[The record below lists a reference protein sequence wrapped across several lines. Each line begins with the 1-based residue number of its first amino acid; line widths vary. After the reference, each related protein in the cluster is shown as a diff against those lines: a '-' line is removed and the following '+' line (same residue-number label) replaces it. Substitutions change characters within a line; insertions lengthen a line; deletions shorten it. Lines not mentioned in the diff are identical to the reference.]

1 MSLQLLAKQMEAKG
15 RKGDSMLVHMTPGE
29 VEGLQKLAEAAGGT
43 LTINPE
49 TGLVEANFLKK
60 LISSPAFAPLAG
72 FGLAMIPGVGPMM
85 AAGLVGGGTALATG
99 DVGKGAMAG
108 LGAFGGAGLA
118 GGLSGLGSTALTPEA
133 IATANASADPIA
145 SLVTAKNAATSAGV
159 VPATGFKAIASGA
172 QQAMAN
178 PSALVNQMGGL
189 GGLAKAAGMAAA
201 PMLTQEQKMADAP
214 VDDEM
219 YYTEYNPGQTGER
232 SSTSTEVRQ
241 FAGGYAPMERIKAE
255 DYMKRRNRQYSAAQ
269 GGLMSLAEGGETAAP
284 SEAAAPALSMP
295 GGIGEPTMQ
304 VIVYGPDGT
313 MYPNPAA
320 ARAAGV
326 TNYTMQQPVTEA
338 NRIIPRMPDSG
349 ATSTAPSSSEAALAY
364 LMGERSSSA
373 PARSPF
379 IDAQLMGASPKSNI
393 GVGGDNMYAFDP
405 ATGTFLRNPNVA
417 GATSSA
423 VRGPVG
429 TSFSGGDS
437 YQPAGP
443 NPDFDTPEKQAAFY
457 RDPANSVF
465 ANITR
470 GAQTA
475 FGFLP
480 GGSALLAAQEYMD
493 PGAKQR
499 NEDILSGVYGLSPA
513 DRDYFTNNYTVSD
526 FDIAAAQASDDAA
539 NAAAQAT
546 GDYGSLSDF
555 GVDVGG
561 GGGGSG
567 EYSPTS
573 DDASYGGFF
582 AQGGI
587 ASLAKGGMAS
597 GGFVVPA
604 DVVSALGNGSTDAG
618 LRKLHAMTGNIKP
631 IKGKGDG
638 LSDSI
643 PTDIDGKQAARVA
656 DGEAYIDPKT
666 VKRLGGAKKLYA
678 MMDKIRA
685 QAHGKTTQQRKVNPA
700 RVMA

>member
-15 RKGDSMLVHMTPGE
+15 RGGDSLLVHMTPEE
-29 VEGLQKLAEAAGGT
+29 VAGLQKLAESAGGS
-43 LTINPE
+43 LTVNPE
-49 TGLVEANFLKK
+49 TGLVEANFLKRM
-60 LISSPAFAPLAG
+60 LPTLVGLGVGAFAGPVAG
-72 FGLAMIPGVGPMM
+72 A
-85 AAGLVGGGTALATG
+85 AAGAAVGGYQAKRNDQ
-99 DVGKGAMAG
+99 DVL
-108 LGAFGGAGLA
+108 LGAA
-118 GGLSGLGSTALTPEA
+118 
-133 IATANASADPIA
+133 
-145 SLVTAKNAATSAGV
+145 
-159 VPATGFKAIASGA
+159 
-172 QQAMAN
+172 
-178 PSALVNQMGGL
+178 MGGL
-189 GGLAKAAGMAAA
+189 GGYGGASLGAGLGAAGAAGAGAAGATAAPMTAAQGLSQAGQGIGALGSEAGRTAFMSKVGGGAGLLSDVSMAAA
-201 PMLTQEQKMADAP
+201 PLMAPGKKPGEAP

-232 SSTSTEVRQ
+232 SSTSTEALQ
-241 FAGGYAPMERIKAE
+241 FAGGYTPIERIKDE
-255 DYMKRRNRQYSAAQ
+255 DYIKRRNRQFFAAQ

-284 SEAAAPALSMP
+284 AEAAAPAFLDASP
-295 GGIGEPTMQ
+295 A

-313 MYPNPAA
+313 MYGSPAQ

-326 TNYTMQQPVTEA
+326 TNPTYQPPVLEA

-379 IDAQLMGASPKSNI
+379 IDAQLMGASPKSNF
-393 GVGGDNMYAFDP
+393 GVGADNMYAFDP

-429 TSFSGGDS
+429 TSFASSGGGDG
-437 YQPAGP
+437 YQPAPP

-457 RDPANSVF
+457 ADPKNAVF
-465 ANITR
+465 ADITRAGQTALSYTPMSLFASAVAPEYMEQRALDAEAITR
-470 GAQTA
+470 GISAPPSA
-475 FGFLP
+475 GLGYFG
-480 GGSALLAAQEYMD
+480 
-493 PGAKQR
+493 
-499 NEDILSGVYGLSPA
+499 
-513 DRDYFTNNYTVSD
+513 RDY
-526 FDIAAAQASDDAA
+526 
-539 NAAAQAT
+539 
-546 GDYGSLSDF
+546 SLDNS
-555 GVDVGG
+555 VEMVGG
-561 GGGGSG
+561 GGGGDSG
-567 EYSPTS
+567 GYNNVSTDYMGFDPSQTEPGM
-573 DDASYGGFF
+573 GGWK
-582 AQGGI
+582 QGGI
-587 ASLAKGGMAS
+587 TSLAKGGMAS

-618 LRKLHAMTGNIKP
+618 LRKLSAMTGNIKP

-643 PTDIDGKQAARVA
+643 PTNIDGKQPARVA